1 LRIGKNPDERK
12 LKPDEASIAGI
23 VLASG
28 LSRRFAAGNKLLAW
42 VDGRQVVRRTVDAY
56 LAGELRP
63 VLVIVGFQA
72 DLVTA
77 AVQGLGATTVSNP
90 DFESGQSRAL
100 RRGVEALPAT
110 TRAAIIGVGDQ
121 PFLTGEVIRSMIAAY
136 RASRASLVVPRYD
149 GQRGNPVLFD
159 RRLFS
164 ELLEISG
171 DQGGRPVI
179 ENHAQEIEW
188 VDVENAKAALD
199 VDTDDDLRE
208 L

>member
-1 LRIGKNPDERK
+1 
-12 LKPDEASIAGI
+12 LKRDKASIAGI

-28 LSRRFAAGNKLLAW
+28 LSRRFETGNKLLAW
-42 VDGRQVVRRTVDAY
+42 VDGRQVVRRAVDAY
-56 LAGELRP
+56 LAGELHP
-63 VLVIVGFQA
+63 VLVIVGFEA

-77 AVQGLGATTVSNP
+77 AVQGMGATTVWNP
-90 DFESGQSRAL
+90 DFERGQSRAL
-100 RRGVEALPAT
+100 RRGVEALPKRT
-110 TRAAIIGVGDQ
+110 PAAIIGVGDQ
-121 PFLTGEVIRSMIAAY
+121 PFLTGEVVRSLIAAY
-136 RASRASLVVPRYD
+136 RASGAPLIVPRYN

-188 VDVENAKAALD
+188 VDVGNARAALD
-199 VDTDDDLRE
+199 VDTDEDLRKS
-208 L
+208 